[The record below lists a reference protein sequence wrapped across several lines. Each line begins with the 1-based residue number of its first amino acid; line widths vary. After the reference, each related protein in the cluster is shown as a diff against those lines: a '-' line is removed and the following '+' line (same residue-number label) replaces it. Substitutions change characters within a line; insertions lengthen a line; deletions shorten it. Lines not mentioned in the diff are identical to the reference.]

1 MIFGIAYHSPLDVL
15 VLIPQE
21 FKITT
26 KLDVEADVLFSETKQ
41 NLHKARIQIIF
52 TSDSILKQMNIKI
65 LDVADLTK
73 LDFTKLLSKK

>member
-15 VLIPQE
+15 VLIPQD

-26 KLDVEADVLFSETKQ
+26 KLDVESDVLFSETKQ
-41 NLHKARIQIIF
+41 DLHKSRVQIVF
-52 TSDSILKQMNIKI
+52 TSDIILKQMNIKI